1 MNRNLKKIEILE
13 KIFSSNINTRFKLI
27 PFNIKNNYVGNI
39 KYFPADSKE

>member
-1 MNRNLKKIEILE
+1 MNIEKKQIQE
-13 KIFSSNINTRFKLI
+13 KIFLKNINTKLKLI